1 MVASRTAKVWRS
13 SGTKEDVP
21 DQVLA
26 PEGLAADCLPTA
38 QSEVQKISRL
48 NPSTY
53 ARKKTP
59 FRTFCFAIFRLLG
72 GLSSGFRPS
81 VSSH

>member
-48 NPSTY
+48 HPSTY
-53 ARKKTP
+53 ARK
-59 FRTFCFAIFRLLG
+59 RRLF
-72 GLSSGFRPS
+72 GLSALRYSDFLGDYLPDS
-81 VSSH
+81 VHP